1 MRQLDEL
8 YLAFGCALMALLC
21 GCTSTPTTQ
30 PAGELAVQPSSE
42 ITGSITRTPEAPS
55 PANEAPSVQDEQSTE
70 RQFSPRPRG
79 EKSPSG
85 LEAMVR
91 RALTWHPSVKETVER
106 LNQQNEIV
114 AQARAGYLPRVNWGV
129 NSSYGS
135 DADESGYKP
144 TVNLSASQMVYDFG
158 KVDHKIKVER
168 AGVEGRR
175 SQVLLRV
182 DELIRDAALAV
193 TEVQRNQALGGIAQ
207 DQVRDTRAILDLVR
221 ARTDKGASTRSDQ
234 LQAEA
239 RVQAARAKQ
248 LEIEAQARRWRSRLG
263 TLTGATGAGTA
274 MSGTPVSGTAPK
286 WLSEACSVD
295 KPDWSRIPAI
305 MQADAERTA
314 ATAQVDLSKAEGLP
328 TFSLEAS
335 VGADLLELD
344 DSDPEYNI
352 GLNVKGSLYNGG
364 ENAARNRAANL
375 ALRASSQARDRVRVE
390 VEGKLLEANGQIA
403 SYRQLLA
410 SIASREAMMKQTR
423 DLYRKQ
429 YLDLGTR
436 TLLDL
441 LNADQ
446 EFHAARFEAA
456 NIRYDLQKLN
466 VDCAFQTGLLRHYLN
481 LEGERLHGVRL

>member
-8 YLAFGCALMALLC
+8 SLAFGCALLALLC
-21 GCTSTPTTQ
+21 GCASTPTTK
-30 PAGELAVQPSSE
+30 PADALNGQPSSE
-42 ITGSITRTPEAPS
+42 ITGSITPSTDAPS
-55 PANEAPSVQDEQSTE
+55 AAEEASPARSGQSKVP
-70 RQFSPRPRG
+70 QLSAGPGGGQSPT
-79 EKSPSG
+79 G
-85 LEAMVR
+85 LAALVR
-91 RALTWHPSVKETVER
+91 RALIWHPSVKETVER

-114 AQARAGYLPRVNWGV
+114 EQARAGYLPQVNWGV
-129 NSSYGS
+129 NSSYGR
-135 DADESGYKP
+135 DANESGYRP

-182 DELIRDAALAV
+182 DELIRDAVLAV
-193 TEVQRNQALGGIAQ
+193 TEVQRNQALGRIAQ
-207 DQVRDTRAILDLVR
+207 DQVRDTHAILDLVR

-239 RVQAARAKQ
+239 RVQAARAKE
-248 LEIEAQARRWRSRLG
+248 LEIKAQARRWQSRLD
-263 TLTGATGAGTA
+263 TLTGGAARAGTPA
-274 MSGTPVSGTAPK
+274 VVKTPK
-286 WLSEACSVD
+286 WLSEACAVN
-295 KPDWSRIPAI
+295 KPDWSQIPAI
-305 MQADAERTA
+305 MQADAERAA

-352 GLNVKGSLYNGG
+352 GVNVKGSLYNGG
-364 ENAARNRAANL
+364 ENAARNRAANR
-375 ALRASSQARDRVRVE
+375 ALLASSQARDRVRVE
-390 VEGKLLEANGQIA
+390 VEGKLLEANGQIV
-403 SYRQLLA
+403 SYRQLLE
-410 SIASREAMMKQTR
+410 SITSREGMMKQTR

-466 VDCAFQTGLLRHYLN
+466 VDCAFQTGLLRRYLS
-481 LEGERLHGVRL
+481 LEGEQLHGVRL